1 METSI
6 GVFGDEMLLWL
17 CMLRQSPRRPPAD
30 HVLRQANLLL
40 EELKGSRIA
49 QELPV
54 VSVDDGMFAIAAFAD
69 ELAMS
74 LPDLRP
80 VWAQRPLQAAR
91 WTTNNAGVEFFERLE
106 RVRKG
111 PLPVMATYA
120 CVLGLGFRGRYGLP
134 GQNADDL
141 LRIRRDLSLKLGVDP
156 DRDWKGGVLKPVQV
170 EGVAVQHL
178 PSLPA
183 WRSVLVG
190 RVLAAL
196 VAVAGALA
204 LAWTIAQRVG

>member
-6 GVFGDEMLLWL
+6 GVFGEEMLLWL

-40 EELKGSRIA
+40 EELKGSRLA
-49 QELPV
+49 REMPNA
-54 VSVDDGMFAIAAFAD
+54 SVDDGMFAIAAFAD
-69 ELAMS
+69 EVAMS

-91 WTTNNAGVEFFERLE
+91 WMTNNAGVEFFERLE

-134 GQNADDL
+134 GQNIDDL

-156 DRDWKGGVLKPVQV
+156 DRDWTGGVLRPVRV
-170 EGVAVQHL
+170 EGVAVQHVPKVPL
-178 PSLPA
+178 
-183 WRSVLVG
+183 WRSALVG
-190 RVLAAL
+190 RALAAL
-196 VAVAGALA
+196 VATLGAA
-204 LAWTIAQRVG
+204 AMAWTIAQRVG

>member
-6 GVFGDEMLLWL
+6 GVFGEEMLLWL

-40 EELKGSRIA
+40 EELKGSRLA
-49 QELPV
+49 QEMPV
-54 VSVDDGMFAIAAFAD
+54 ASVDDGMFAIAAFAD

-91 WTTNNAGVEFFERLE
+91 WMTNNAGVEFFERLE

-134 GQNADDL
+134 GQNTDDL

-156 DRDWKGGVLKPVQV
+156 DRDWSGGVLRPVRV

-178 PSLPA
+178 PNLPLWQSA
-183 WRSVLVG
+183 LVG

-196 VAVAGALA
+196 LAITGAVA

>member
-6 GVFGDEMLLWL
+6 GVFGEEMLLWL

-40 EELKGSRIA
+40 EELKQSKLSR
-49 QELPV
+49 ELPIAA
-54 VSVDDGMFAIAAFAD
+54 VDDGMFAIAAFAD

-74 LPDLRP
+74 LPDLWP

-91 WTTNNAGVEFFERLE
+91 WMTNNAGVEFFERLE

-111 PLPVMATYA
+111 PQVVMATYA

-134 GQNADDL
+134 GQNIDEL

-156 DRDWKGGVLKPVQV
+156 DRDWKGGVLRPVRV

-178 PSLPA
+178 PNLPLWQSA
-183 WRSVLVG
+183 LVG
-190 RVLAAL
+190 RVVAAV
-196 VAVAGALA
+196 VALAGAGA
-204 LAWTIAQRVG
+204 LAWTIAQRVR

>member
-1 METSI
+1 
-6 GVFGDEMLLWL
+6 MLLWL

-40 EELKGSRIA
+40 EELKGSKLA
-49 QELPV
+49 MSLPV
-54 VSVDDGMFAIAAFAD
+54 ASVDDGMFAIAAFAD

-80 VWAQRPLQAAR
+80 VWAQRPLQASR
-91 WTTNNAGVEFFERLE
+91 WMTNNAGVELFERLG
-106 RVRKG
+106 RVQSG

-134 GQNADDL
+134 GQNTDDL

-156 DRDWKGGVLKPVQV
+156 DRDWKAGVLRPAIVD
-170 EGVAVQHL
+170 GVATQHVPGL
-178 PSLPA
+178 PL
-183 WRSVLVG
+183 WRSALVG
-190 RVLAAL
+190 RTLAAL
-196 VAVAGALA
+196 VAIAGALA
-204 LAWTIAQRVG
+204 LGWTIAQKVG

>member
-6 GVFGDEMLLWL
+6 GVFGEEMLLWL

-40 EELKGSRIA
+40 EELKGTRLGREMPNA
-49 QELPV
+49 
-54 VSVDDGMFAIAAFAD
+54 SVDDGMFAIAAFAD

-91 WTTNNAGVEFFERLE
+91 WTTNNAGVELFERLE

-120 CVLGLGFRGRYGLP
+120 CVLGLGFRGRYALP
-134 GQNADDL
+134 GQNIDDL

-156 DRDWKGGVLKPVQV
+156 DRDWNGGVLRPVRV

-178 PSLPA
+178 PKLPLWKSA
-183 WRSVLVG
+183 LVG
-190 RVLAAL
+190 RTLAAL
-196 VAVAGALA
+196 VALAGAA
-204 LAWTIAQRVG
+204 AMAWTIAQRVG

>member
-6 GVFGDEMLLWL
+6 GVFGEEMLLWL

-40 EELKGSRIA
+40 EELKGSRLA
-49 QELPV
+49 QGMPV
-54 VSVDDGMFAIAAFAD
+54 ASVDDGMFAIAACAD
-69 ELAMS
+69 EFAMS

-80 VWAQRPLQAAR
+80 VWAQRPLQASR

-134 GQNADDL
+134 GQNPDDL
-141 LRIRRDLSLKLGVDP
+141 LRIRRELSLKLGVDP

-178 PSLPA
+178 PTQSF

-190 RVLAAL
+190 RALASL
-196 VAVAGALA
+196 VAIAGALA
-204 LAWTIAQRVG
+204 LAWTIAQRVR

>member
-6 GVFGDEMLLWL
+6 GVFGEEMLLWL

-40 EELKGSRIA
+40 EELKGSRLA
-49 QELPV
+49 QEMPV
-54 VSVDDGMFAIAAFAD
+54 ASVDDGMFAIAACAD
-69 ELAMS
+69 EIAMS

-80 VWAQRPLQAAR
+80 VWAQRPLQASR
-91 WTTNNAGVEFFERLE
+91 WTTNNAGVEFFERLV

-134 GQNADDL
+134 GQNTDDL
-141 LRIRRDLSLKLGVDP
+141 LRIRRELSLKLGVDP

-170 EGVAVQHL
+170 DGVAVQHL
-178 PSLPA
+178 PTQSL
-183 WRSVLVG
+183 WRSVVVG
-190 RVLAAL
+190 RVLASL
-196 VAVAGALA
+196 VAIAGALA
-204 LAWTIAQRVG
+204 LAWTIAQRVR

>member
-1 METSI
+1 VEQSI
-6 GVFGDEMLLWL
+6 GVFGEEMLLWM
-17 CMLRQSPRRPPAD
+17 CVLRQSPQRPPAD
-30 HVLRQANLLL
+30 HVHRQANLLL
-40 EELKGSRIA
+40 DELKNSKA
-49 QELPV
+49 ALELPV
-54 VSVDDGMFAIAAFAD
+54 QSVDDGMFAIAACAD

-80 VWAQRPLQAAR
+80 VWAQRPLQASR

-120 CVLGLGFRGRYGLP
+120 CVLGIGFRGRYGLP
-134 GQNADDL
+134 GQNTDDL

-178 PSLPA
+178 PTSSPL
-183 WRSVLVG
+183 RSVLVG
-190 RVLAAL
+190 RILASL
-196 VAVAGALA
+196 VAITGALA
-204 LAWTIAQRVG
+204 LAWTIARGVG

>member
-6 GVFGDEMLLWL
+6 GVFGEEMLLWL

-40 EELKGSRIA
+40 EELKASRLS

-54 VSVDDGMFAIAAFAD
+54 ASVDDGMFAIAALAD

-91 WTTNNAGVEFFERLE
+91 WMTNNAGVEFFERLE

-111 PLPVMATYA
+111 PPVVMATYA

-134 GQNADDL
+134 GQSADEL
-141 LRIRRDLSLKLGVDP
+141 LRVRRELSLKLGVDP
-156 DRDWKGGVLKPVQV
+156 DRDWVGGVLRPVRV

-178 PSLPA
+178 PKMPLWQSA
-183 WRSVLVG
+183 LVG
-190 RVLAAL
+190 RIVAAL
-196 VAVAGALA
+196 VALCGALA
-204 LAWTIAQRVG
+204 LARTIAPRLG